1 MNWLTLFSL
10 VSIVFSFFL
19 LGIAVYRN
27 VKNWR
32 THDDHDTPP
41 VGLEVRTSLL
51 LVVYSVTGVYGY
63 VNKLAFENPMYWRGL
78 TALIVVQP
86 FSLLPSVSAQ
96 CCILFWLIVVCLV
109 LRLFRVDSFVPPSG
123 STLSYCEL
131 ENQML

>member
-78 TALIVVQP
+78 TALIVVHCFLTVTIDRGFDGHLEVDLRQYLT
-86 FSLLPSVSAQ
+86 FLVAAFGLGAVLYFVLADCCLL
-96 CCILFWLIVVCLV
+96 
-109 LRLFRVDSFVPPSG
+109 G
-123 STLSYCEL
+123 T
-131 ENQML
+131 